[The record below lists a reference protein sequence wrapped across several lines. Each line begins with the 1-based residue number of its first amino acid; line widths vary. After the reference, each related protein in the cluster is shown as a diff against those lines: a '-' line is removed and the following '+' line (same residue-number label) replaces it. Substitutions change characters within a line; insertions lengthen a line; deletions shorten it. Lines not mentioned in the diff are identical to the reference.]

1 MEIRVTWLIPVRMAH
16 GYIQLQTWDARMA
29 SCVADGNF
37 YGIAGALPMRYRLM
51 RLMGIVRCSISFS

>member
-37 YGIAGALPMRYRLM
+37 YGIAGGIADALPPHAPD
-51 RLMGIVRCSISFS
+51 GNC